1 MEEMKAIYVIEFNGK
16 RAICVNTDYTKKFSL
31 NTSEMNFIQYLI
43 PLQLQ
48 KGLNEW
54 MILRLDD
61 VSKQLNIPRITV
73 NNWFKKLKDTN
84 ILIQER
90 FRSNLWKINSN
101 IIEVT
106 IK

>member
-1 MEEMKAIYVIEFNGK
+1 MKAIYVIEFNGK